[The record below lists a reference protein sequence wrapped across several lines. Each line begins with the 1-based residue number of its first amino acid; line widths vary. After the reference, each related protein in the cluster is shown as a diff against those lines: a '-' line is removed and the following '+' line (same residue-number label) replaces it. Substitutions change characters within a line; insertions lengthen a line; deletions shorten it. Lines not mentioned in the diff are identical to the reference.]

1 MNDNIKKRIEELV
14 NILNKASHEYYVL
27 DSPSITDQEYD
38 DYYSELLRLEEKYPE
53 LKREDSPTLRVGGE
67 AISKFEKVTHKT
79 PMLSFDDIFN
89 DLQF

>member
-53 LKREDSPTLRVGGE
+53 LKREDLL
-67 AISKFEKVTHKT
+67 H
-79 PMLSFDDIFN
+79 
-89 DLQF
+89 

>member
-53 LKREDSPTLRVGGE
+53 LKKEDS
-67 AISKFEKVTHKT
+67 KKT
-79 PMLSFDDIFN
+79 QDI
-89 DLQF
+89 DITKQI

>member
-38 DYYSELLRLEEKYPE
+38 DYYSQLLTLEEKYPE
-53 LKREDSPTLRVGGE
+53 
-67 AISKFEKVTHKT
+67 
-79 PMLSFDDIFN
+79 
-89 DLQF
+89 

>member
-38 DYYSELLRLEEKYPE
+38 DYDSELR
-53 LKREDSPTLRVGGE
+53 R
-67 AISKFEKVTHKT
+67 I
-79 PMLSFDDIFN
+79 
-89 DLQF
+89 